1 MTSYS
6 KAVNL
11 TLNHVCVVFVNL
23 SEDKHNYVFLS
34 NETSTYAVSR
44 LVS

>member
-6 KAVNL
+6 TAVNL
-11 TLNHVCVVFVNL
+11 TLNNVCVVFVNHL
-23 SEDKHNYVFLS
+23 EDKHNYVFSS